1 MKVNIFLSFID
12 KNILTIVFRCII
24 MSVTRL
30 GGIFM
35 RKNSF
40 VHYLT
45 KVLVDVMFYG
55 GILCCIA
62 LPFVMPRLVYGFAYH
77 ERAFA
82 ISLNAILL
90 PAGLCVVYILWQLKA
105 MFKTLLGGN
114 PFVTENVSSLRKC
127 AVASFLIA
135 IIFAGKMIFAFSVMM
150 VVAVLIFSLLGLFC
164 LTLKD
169 LFKQAVAYKEENDW
183 TV

>member
-1 MKVNIFLSFID
+1 MY
-12 KNILTIVFRCII
+12 
-24 MSVTRL
+24 
-30 GGIFM
+30 
-35 RKNSF
+35 KNSF

-45 KVLVDVMFYG
+45 KILVDTMFYG

-62 LPFVMPRLVYGFAYH
+62 VPFMMPLIA
-77 ERAFA
+77 AFLGYSPN
-82 ISLNAILL
+82 IITLYIIVLILS
-90 PAGLCVVYILWQLKA
+90 GLCSLYILWQLKA

-114 PFVTENVSSLRKC
+114 PFIEKNVNCLRKC
-127 AVASFLIA
+127 SVASFLIA
-135 IIFAGKMIFAFSVMM
+135 LIYLVKISVWFTIATSIIVVIFA
-150 VVAVLIFSLLGLFC
+150 LLGLFC

>member
-1 MKVNIFLSFID
+1 
-12 KNILTIVFRCII
+12 
-24 MSVTRL
+24 
-30 GGIFM
+30 M

-55 GILCCIA
+55 GILCCAA
-62 LPFVMPRLVYGFAYH
+62 LPFVMPRLANYFGYRETLVLPFT
-77 ERAFA
+77 
-82 ISLNAILL
+82 AILMS
-90 PAGLCVVYILWQLKA
+90 AGLCAVYILCQLKA
-105 MFKTLLGGN
+105 MFKTLLNGN
-114 PFVTENVSSLRKC
+114 PFVAENVSCLRKC

-135 IIFAGKMIFAFSVMM
+135 IIFTIETLIGFSVMASVIVIM
-150 VVAVLIFSLLGLFC
+150 FSLLGLFC

-169 LFKQAVAYKEENDW
+169 LFKQAIAYKEENDW